1 VYSIPLLQQTGTP
14 CVCAGCGVRGA
25 GFKKCSRCMVA
36 LYCGAPC
43 QHSHW
48 KQHKAGCKERE
59 AAAKNAAL
67 LSSVTNEEELLRAA
81 EQMR

>member
-1 VYSIPLLQQTGTP
+1 
-14 CVCAGCGVRGA
+14 
-25 GFKKCSRCMVA
+25 MVA

-48 KQHKAGCKERE
+48 KRHKAGCKERE
-59 AAAKNAAL
+59 AAAIDAAL
-67 LSSVTNEEELLRAA
+67 LSSVTTREQLLRAA